1 VHRRTLLKT
10 LPIAAGAA
18 ATAYQFRGAETSD
31 EAGPAGKPSTGEGQP
46 TPPTARG
53 PAAETGDAGEL
64 DSRVLVEPNAPPQQV
79 ADREAYL
86 ERIRA
91 FDEDHREDI
100 HLDAAG
106 RERLARVV
114 ARLER
119 AIDFVGYG
127 NFNLLSFD
135 RLLRFARNYDAIGA
149 FTRDELAFM
158 EELFAADA
166 RRYGFFGEKVVTDL
180 TARFPEKE
188 ARKVAG
194 SGHYLLHGEAEGLFR
209 DLRRKVGDELVLTSG
224 VRSVV
229 KQMHLFL
236 AKAVETGGNLSRAS
250 RSLAPPGYSYHGIGD
265 FDVGKAGFGE
275 RNFTAEFAE
284 TELFHRLAD
293 LGLVDIR
300 YTDRNPYG
308 VRFEPWHIKV
318 V

>member
-1 VHRRTLLKT
+1 MQRRTLLKT
-10 LPIAAGAA
+10 LPVAAGAV
-18 ATAYQFRGAETSD
+18 ATAYHFRTGDGERPGMDAEQA
-31 EAGPAGKPSTGEGQP
+31 AGSAQSPE
-46 TPPTARG
+46 PTAAG
-53 PAAETGDAGEL
+53 GAAETGDAGEL
-64 DSRVLVEPNAPPQQV
+64 ETRVLVEPNAPPQQM
-79 ADREAYL
+79 ADRERYL
-86 ERIRA
+86 QRIRE
-91 FDEDHREDI
+91 FDEDHREDV
-100 HLDAAG
+100 HLDAAD
-106 RERLARVV
+106 RERLAQVV

-119 AIDFVGYG
+119 VIKFVGYG

-135 RLLRFARNYDAIGA
+135 RMLRFARNYEAIGA
-149 FTRDELAFM
+149 FTAAELDFM
-158 EELFAADA
+158 DGIFAADA
-166 RRYGFFGEKVVTDL
+166 RRYGFFGEKVVTEL
-180 TARFPEKE
+180 TARFPEQE

-209 DLRRKVGDELVLTSG
+209 ELRRKVGDELVLTSG

>member
-1 VHRRTLLKT
+1 MQRRTLLKT

-18 ATAYQFRGAETSD
+18 ATAYQFRGAETGGTGSSGDRMAD
-31 EAGPAGKPSTGEGQP
+31 EVKST
-46 TPPTARG
+46 TPMADG
-53 PAAETGDAGEL
+53 AATEAGDAGEL
-64 DSRVLVEPNAPPQQV
+64 ETRVLVEPNAPPRQV
-79 ADREAYL
+79 VDRDRYL

-91 FDEDHREDI
+91 FDEDHREDV

-119 AIDFVGYG
+119 AIEFVGYG

-149 FTRDELAFM
+149 FTGEELAFM
-158 EELFAADA
+158 EEMFAADA

-194 SGHYLLHGEAEGLFR
+194 SGHYLLHGEAEGMFR
-209 DLRRKVGDELVLTSG
+209 DLRRKVGDELILTSG

-265 FDVGKAGFGE
+265 FDVGKAGFGR

>member
-1 VHRRTLLKT
+1 MQRRTLLKT

-18 ATAYQFRGAETSD
+18 ATACQFRETGNGPVDDSAD
-31 EAGPAGKPSTGEGQP
+31 REAGAAQKSE
-46 TPPTARG
+46 G
-53 PAAETGDAGEL
+53 PAVEAGDADTLE
-64 DSRVLVEPNAPPQQV
+64 SRILIEPNAPPQQV
-79 ADREAYL
+79 VDRDRYL

-91 FDEDHREDI
+91 FDEDHREDV

-106 RERLARVV
+106 RERLAKVV

-119 AIDFVGYG
+119 VIGFVGYG
-127 NFNLLSFD
+127 HFNLLSFD
-135 RLLRFARNYDAIGA
+135 RLLHFAREHETIGA
-149 FTRDELAFM
+149 FTEDELAFM
-158 EELFAADA
+158 EEMFAADA
-166 RRYGFFGEKVVTDL
+166 RRYGFFGEKVVTEL
-180 TARFPEKE
+180 TARFPEDR
-188 ARKVAG
+188 AWKVAG
-194 SGHYLLHGEAEGLFR
+194 SGHYILRGEAEGLFR

-224 VRSVV
+224 IRSVV

-236 AKAVETGGNLSRAS
+236 AKVVETRGNLSRAS

-275 RNFTAEFAE
+275 RNFTDEFAE

>member
-1 VHRRTLLKT
+1 MQRRTLLKT
-10 LPIAAGAA
+10 LPFAAGAA
-18 ATAYQFRGAETSD
+18 ATACQFRGTGTAD
-31 EAGPAGKPSTGEGQP
+31 EAGASGGTATGKDRP

-53 PAAETGDAGEL
+53 PATEAGDAGEL
-64 DSRVLVEPNAPPQQV
+64 EARILVEPNAPPREV
-79 ADREAYL
+79 VDREDYL
-86 ERIRA
+86 KRIRA
-91 FDEDHREDI
+91 FDEDHREDV

-119 AIDFVGYG
+119 VIEFVGYG

-135 RLLRFARNYDAIGA
+135 RLLHFARNYEAIGA
-149 FTRDELAFM
+149 FSRDELAFM
-158 EELFAADA
+158 EEMFTADA

-180 TARFPEKE
+180 TARFPEQE

-265 FDVGKAGFGE
+265 FDVGKAGFGQ

-284 TELFHRLAD
+284 TELFQRLAD